1 VPAAPCA
8 GEAAP
13 RGREQRIPVNV
24 KVNGCIHRPP
34 PDSSQGRRRRRC
46 EQGAPVHPPLARPR
60 VRYLGIDPRAA
71 GCGRDRTP
79 AASTVDRGAAAP
91 HGKARGE
98 RHRWGPHVTQVRVT
112 RGTSH
117 RTLLTRQTCASV
129 GVSLAA
135 QRGAGTALLT
145 KSPRRITKMLLLFA
159 CPFTKRRSRA
169 AIGGRPPRGR
179 CVTHVVP
186 LSRED
191 ICRSHNAT
199 LRRPAAISLQ
209 THVPGRGSTS
219 RTRQAWHR
227 SRWLPGSLIAT
238 GRTAPRWSQVRVS
251 CQASEAA
258 ASRSLGT
265 SVSSSSGDTP
275 VADVD
280 VGGDRRA

>member
-159 CPFTKRRSRA
+159 CPFTKRWPSASGAVRDAR
-169 AIGGRPPRGR
+169 RPPL
-179 CVTHVVP
+179 T
-186 LSRED
+186 
-191 ICRSHNAT
+191 
-199 LRRPAAISLQ
+199 RRYLPQPQRHSPAASGDQ
-209 THVPGRGSTS
+209 FANPCPRPGQHVPDSTS
-219 RTRQAWHR
+219 MAQVAVAAGVVDRDGANGPSVVTGAGQ
-227 SRWLPGSLIAT
+227 LPG
-238 GRTAPRWSQVRVS
+238 VRGGCV
-251 CQASEAA
+251 
-258 ASRSLGT
+258 
-265 SVSSSSGDTP
+265 SVSGNVSFQ
-275 VADVD
+275 
-280 VGGDRRA
+280 

>member
-1 VPAAPCA
+1 LGTTCHASASDTRHEPPHAVDVADLRKR
-8 GEAAP
+8 
-13 RGREQRIPVNV
+13 RGVT
-24 KVNGCIHRPP
+24 G
-34 PDSSQGRRRRRC
+34 S
-46 EQGAPVHPPLARPR
+46 
-60 VRYLGIDPRAA
+60 AA
-71 GCGRDRTP
+71 GRGN
-79 AASTVDRGAAAP
+79 GAAHKISPTHHKDATTVCVP
-91 HGKARGE
+91 VYE
-98 RHRWGPHVTQVRVT
+98 
-112 RGTSH
+112 
-117 RTLLTRQTCASV
+117 
-129 GVSLAA
+129 
-135 QRGAGTALLT
+135 TAL
-145 KSPRRITKMLLLFA
+145 A
-159 CPFTKRRSRA
+159 SRC
-169 AIGGRPPRGR
+169 RWPSTSGR

-191 ICRSHNAT
+191 ICHSHNAT